1 MYKVKKEDLNGDIA
15 DFPIEVVQA
24 MVNGQERQGNKADVT
39 VFQKCRLSGN
49 GYGGFDWQDSNF
61 WFSVIR
67 DKDFDLFFKK
77 YPEKEDDKTAVDVN
91 EKELNEQR
99 TQAVND
105 EETKRK
111 IEFALLD
118 NVTSIYYKG
127 VSYKLTDIVEAQNK
141 IEEQAKQID
150 EFKEHITVLTEEKI
164 QLRSE
169 NQKLRD
175 TNDDLTTK
183 YVFNSVDEL
192 KAKCKRMEEILSAI
206 GIIYEAYKK

>member
-1 MYKVKKEDLNGDIA
+1 MYKVKEEDLIGEIA
-15 DFPIEVVQA
+15 DLPIEVVQA
-24 MVNGQERQGNKADVT
+24 MVNEQEQQGNKADVT
-39 VFQKCRLSGN
+39 AFQKCKLAN
-49 GYGGFDWQDSNF
+49 KCNGGFNWEDSDF
-61 WFSVIR
+61 WYSVIH

-77 YPEKEDDKTAVDVN
+77 YMKKEDDETAVDVD

-99 TQAVND
+99 TQAVNG
-105 EETKRK
+105 EEAKRK
-111 IEFALLD
+111 FEISLLD
-118 NVTSIYYKG
+118 YVTTICYKG
-127 VSYKLTDIVEAQNK
+127 VSYKLADIVEAQNK
-141 IEEQAKQID
+141 IEEQTKQID
-150 EFKEHITVLTEEKI
+150 EFKKRVANLAE
-164 QLRSE
+164 E